1 MAQHILLN
9 TGNMDRAAP
18 KQQNDT
24 IVDIE
29 DMIMQPVS
37 LDTTSSTTHNNLRP
51 HVTCR
56 FDESST
62 TSVVYQTM
70 ATLSCGAA
78 EQLALHALVALAHH
92 ATTC

>member
-9 TGNMDRAAP
+9 TENMDHAAP
-18 KQQNDT
+18 KQQLDSM
-24 IVDIE
+24 IDIE
-29 DMIMQPVS
+29 DMITGPVS
-37 LDTTSSTTHNNLRP
+37 LDPIPTTTHTNPRP
-51 HVTCR
+51 HVTCK

-62 TSVVYQTM
+62 NSVVYQTI

-78 EQLALHALVALAHH
+78 EQLALRALVALAHH